1 MRKHW
6 LWASLG
12 LLLMTGGTGC
22 HANENDPEGQAE
34 ELADPVRRQHAIE
47 NLRRIYSKTLADNNG
62 DRSNAAVKAVADV
75 SVEHMTKA
83 FVEHRED
90 SQAGLGILELMHEM
104 RDPRT
109 LPALIAALD
118 WERDLSEQHAVTA
131 ANTIAVIDVP
141 ADKRADVIRALL
153 ASFNEVREA
162 RPVDI
167 RIMDATVRAL
177 GSMKTPQV
185 TPALIEIM
193 TSERETRPFLIN
205 RLAAIMLGE
214 VEDPAAVP
222 SLIKALFLFDPTNPS
237 IRLEDVATG
246 ALVRIGRPAL
256 QPLLDLLNGRNAE
269 ANELAK
275 ALLAAMKERDPSVSQ
290 LFPTPQDYARERA
303 VVALGALGLPQAL
316 DPLLA
321 ETQAESPRRRLTGAV
336 MLVQLNTDPAQAQ
349 RIREA
354 LIRVHGSLSAT
365 DFAQLAMR
373 AQLVAAMQH
382 TFDPG
387 YLEVFLG
394 SVKERNLHPDIRLTA
409 NTAYAL
415 LANKAEAV
423 ALRQAIA
430 AEPSSLDDSGSDD
443 EAGGYRERFQEAE
456 PALAAADAC
465 NDNVGCYVGK
475 LGDSNVLVVR
485 KAIYMI
491 GRLGR
496 GNAQAITALVAKLG
510 HTDPQVRLD
519 ALYALDKVAN
529 TGSQEAVER
538 IGQLRQ
544 AEEGTAIWR
553 QVGGEAIRVQ
563 GRLRARMGG
572 A

>member
-1 MRKHW
+1 MRNHW

-12 LLLMTGGTGC
+12 LILMAGSVGC
-22 HANENDPEGQAE
+22 HADENDPEGQAE

-47 NLRRIYSKTLADNNG
+47 NLRRIYSKALADNNG
-62 DRSNAAVKAVADV
+62 DRASEQVRAVADV
-75 SVEHMTKA
+75 AVDLMTKT
-83 FVEHRED
+83 FLENRED
-90 SQAGLGILELMHEM
+90 SQGGLALLELMHEM

-118 WERDLSEQHAVTA
+118 WDRDLSEQHAVTA
-131 ANTIAVIDVP
+131 ANTIAVTDVP
-141 ADKRADVIRALL
+141 ADKQAEVVRALQ
-153 ASFNEVREA
+153 ASFNEVRDS
-162 RPVDI
+162 RPLDI
-167 RIMDATVRAL
+167 RIMDATIRAM
-177 GSMKTPQV
+177 GSIKSPQV
-185 TPALIEIM
+185 TPPLVEIM
-193 TSERETRPFLIN
+193 TTQSETKPFLIN
-205 RLAAIMLGE
+205 RLAAIVLGE
-214 VEDPAAVP
+214 VEDPTAVP
-222 SLIKALFLFDPTNPS
+222 ALVKALFLFDPTNPS
-237 IRLEDVATG
+237 VRLEDVATG

-256 QPLLDLLNGRNAE
+256 DPLLELLNGRNAE

-275 ALLAAMKERDPSVSQ
+275 ALLAAMGERDPSVRQ

-321 ETQAESPRRRLTGAV
+321 ETQAQSARRRITGAV
-336 MLVQLNTDPAQAQ
+336 MLVQLNTNPAQQQ
-349 RIREA
+349 RVRSA
-354 LIRVHGSLSAT
+354 LVQVHDSLSAT
-365 DFAQLAMR
+365 DFAELAMR

-394 SVKERNLHPDIRLTA
+394 SMRERKLHPDIRLTA
-409 NTAYAL
+409 NSAYAL
-415 LANKAEAV
+415 LANKAEA
-423 ALRQAIA
+423 ANLRQAIA
-430 AEPSSLDDSGSDD
+430 AEPSSLGDSGSDD

-465 NDNVGCYVGK
+465 NEDVACYIGK
-475 LGDSNVLVVR
+475 LGDSNALVVR

-491 GRLGR
+491 GRGGR
-496 GNAQAITALVAKLG
+496 GNAQAITALVGKLG

-519 ALYALDKVAN
+519 ALYALDKVASA
-529 TGSQEAVER
+529 GSAEAVER